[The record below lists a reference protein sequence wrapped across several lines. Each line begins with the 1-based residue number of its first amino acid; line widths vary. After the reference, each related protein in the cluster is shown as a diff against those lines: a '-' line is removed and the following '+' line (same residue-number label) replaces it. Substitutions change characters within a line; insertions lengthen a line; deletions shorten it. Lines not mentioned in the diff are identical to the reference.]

1 MGIKAVGRPCRRET
15 AAVLAGVLRR
25 TAATG
30 TMAGIGLATLVAT
43 AVQSSDTLTPKDG
56 ARLEKKI
63 SAIVRHSD
71 TGAPEARLTP
81 LLESE
86 INAFLMFQGASQL
99 PTGITDPVLR
109 IGEAGLVSGEAVV
122 DLDVVRQ
129 QREGGWLDPLQYLSG
144 RISVAASAT
153 VLSGEGMARVNI
165 RSVTVSGVPVPVQV
179 LLELVR
185 HYTRSVDDPDGT
197 RLDEPIRLP
206 YRISELRLSLGRAV
220 IVQ

>member
-1 MGIKAVGRPCRRET
+1 MVIKAVGRTCRRET
-15 AAVLAGVLRR
+15 AAVLAGVLRC

-56 ARLEKKI
+56 ARLGQKI
-63 SAIVRHSD
+63 SAIVRHSG
-71 TGAPEARLTP
+71 TGASEARLTP

-99 PTGITDPVLR
+99 PTGITHPVLR
-109 IGEAGLVSGEAVV
+109 IGEEGLVSGEAVV

-153 VLSGEGMARVNI
+153 VRSGEGMARVNI

-179 LLELVR
+179 LRELVR
-185 HYTRSVDDPDGT
+185 HYTRSVDEPDGT
-197 RLDEPIRLP
+197 RLDEPIPLP